1 MFKFEMG
8 EIVGYDGLNGR
19 KNSFGFITD
28 RRHTGRRT
36 SYLVRWFHN
45 SYQQAPFVWFDEQ
58 RLFKV
63 NDV

>member
-8 EIVGYDGLNGR
+8 EIVGYDGLRN
-19 KNSFGFITD
+19 KDSFGFIASRRYTD
-28 RRHTGRRT
+28 KRA

-63 NDV
+63 NNV

>member
-8 EIVGYDGLNGR
+8 EIVGYDGLRN
-19 KNSFGFITD
+19 KNSYGYITD